1 MSRFRGTHWI
11 FLIWFWAGL
20 LFFLAHVIAATIQVG
35 HLPTYGQPDPKDVV
49 VPGLYELAIAGAI
62 MMVVGFPFVFVM
74 TILRPVMAPR
84 TRDGILTMTLSVVG
98 LLLSMLLFVRFGEWM
113 AD

>member
-1 MSRFRGTHWI
+1 
-11 FLIWFWAGL
+11 
-20 LFFLAHVIAATIQVG
+20 VIAATIQVG

-49 VPGLYELAIAGAI
+49 VPGLYELAIIGAI
-62 MMVVGFPFVFVM
+62 MMVVGFPFLFVM

-84 TRDGILTMTLSVVG
+84 TRDGLLTMTLSVTG
-98 LLLSMLLFVRFGEWM
+98 LLLAILFQIRFTDWI